1 MKKAQRQ
8 QSRLVRKGTPS
19 IPPDLSVD
27 DPHNW
32 DFGKVPPQERTA
44 CCWWEYLRESA
55 DVRDALRT
63 LEEPKSF
70 RKDISVLTRSG
81 FLDAF
86 MMGIGILK
94 PWRLLNDNEH
104 KVLVRMRR
112 TKPQSWEEAVQ
123 VSDNFDHLHQLFD
136 QARRAQDAFKA
147 DWERRHNATFNSP
160 TRNTPPLEWLK
171 RRNSKVTDR
180 GTEILLLKIKW
191 RAYPDKDIK
200 RAFSRWV
207 DKSRPAGFRKPRGR
221 RRREIYAKAALRCLA
236 LMRVLRDHSPQEVDN
251 KFHTLWTKKYR
262 RDHKHAVKIFPQLFP
277 MVSDERPL
285 SWRQMAK

>member
-8 QSRLVRKGTPS
+8 QSRQVRKGTRS
-19 IPPDLSVD
+19 IPPDLSID

-55 DVRDALRT
+55 DVRDALRA

-104 KVLVRMRR
+104 RVLVGMRR

-123 VSDNFDHLHQLFD
+123 VSDDFAHLRQLFD
-136 QARRAQDAFKA
+136 QARKAQEAFKV
-147 DWERRHNATFNSP
+147 DWEKRRTASYDTP
-160 TRNTPPLEWLK
+160 TRNMPPLEWL
-171 RRNSKVTDR
+171 RRRSSKVTDR
-180 GTEILLLKIKW
+180 GTEILLFEINW
-191 RAYPDKDIK
+191 REYGEKDIK
-200 RAFSRWV
+200 RAFNRWV
-207 DKSRPAGFRKPRGR
+207 GKGRPSEFRKPRGR
-221 RRREIYAKAALRCLA
+221 PRGKFDAEAALRCLA
-236 LMRVLRDHSPQEVDN
+236 IMRILHDHSPQEACN
-251 KFHTLWTKKYR
+251 KFHSVWNKKYP
-262 RDHKHAVKIFPQLFP
+262 RDQQHAAEIFHQLFP